1 MSAVARGAAGAG
13 RLLRLGLRRD
23 RVAIPAWVIG
33 IAGEMVLA
41 SSSIQ
46 SLYPTAA
53 DRARFASGLGDQP
66 ALVAIRGPARAL
78 DTPGGEV
85 AWQVGWFAMVLA
97 GLMSVLLVVRHTR
110 ADEET
115 GRTEL
120 VLAGPVARPA
130 PLVAAVAVATGA
142 NAAVA
147 VAVALGL
154 IALGLPATG
163 SVVLGASIGAAG
175 LVFAAVA
182 AVTAQL
188 TESARAARGLAV
200 AALGAAYVLRA
211 IGDVGDGRLS
221 WLSPIGW
228 AQAARPYAGDRG
240 WPLALAIVATA
251 ALLGLA
257 ARLLAGRDLGAGL
270 IAPRPGPGVGSPAL
284 TRPLGLALRLQ
295 RGALAGWGAGVIL
308 IGVAYGSLGQN
319 VREVLDTSSQVEE
332 IFTRPGAD
340 VVDSYFATA
349 CLVIALLG
357 TGFAIQATLRLRGE
371 EAAGRAEPVL
381 ATALSRPRWAASHL
395 AVALAGTTLVVGL
408 AGAAA
413 GLSYGLRGAGLD
425 EVPRLA
431 GAALV
436 HAPATWVLG
445 GIALAVFGLA
455 PRAAAAAWA
464 PLAYCFTAATLGPL
478 LGLPGWMEDLSPYAH
493 TPALPADDL
502 AAGPLVALTAIAAA
516 LVAVGLVA
524 YRRRD
529 AA

>member
-1 MSAVARGAAGAG
+1 VTAAARHVAGAG
-13 RLLRLGLRRD
+13 TLLRLAVRRD
-23 RVAIPAWVIG
+23 RIAIPAWTIG
-33 IAGEMVLA
+33 IAGEVVLA
-41 SSSIQ
+41 TSSIR

-78 DTPGGEV
+78 ETLGGEA
-85 AWQVGWFAMVLA
+85 AWQVGWFAMLLA

-120 VLAGPVARPA
+120 VLAGVTARPA
-130 PLVAAVAVATGA
+130 PLGAAVALVAAA
-142 NAAVA
+142 NALVA
-147 VAVALGL
+147 ATVTLGL
-154 IALGLPATG
+154 VALGLPAAG
-163 SVVLGASIGAAG
+163 SVALGASIGAVG

-188 TESARAARGLAV
+188 TESARAARGLGV
-200 AALGAAYVLRA
+200 AAIGLAYVLRA
-211 IGDVGDGRLS
+211 IGDVGDGTLS

-228 AQAARPYAGDRG
+228 AQAARPYAGERW
-240 WPLALAIVATA
+240 WPLGLALACAAVLLAVA
-251 ALLGLA
+251 L
-257 ARLLAGRDLGAGL
+257 RLLARRDLGAGL
-270 IAPRPGPGVGSPAL
+270 IPSRAGPPGGSPAL
-284 TRPLGLALRLQ
+284 ARPLGLALRLQ

-308 IGVAYGSLGQN
+308 IGIAYGSLGQN
-319 VREVLDTSSQVEE
+319 VRELLDTSSQVEE
-332 IFTRPGAD
+332 LLSRPGAG

-371 EAAGRAEPVL
+371 ETAGRAEPVL
-381 ATALSRPRWAASHL
+381 ATALSRPRWAASVL
-395 AVALAGTTLVVGL
+395 AVALGGTTVVLALAGGGAGL
-408 AGAAA
+408 A
-413 GLSYGLRGAGLD
+413 YGLRGAGLD

-436 HAPATWVLG
+436 QAPAAWVLG
-445 GIALAVFGLA
+445 GFALALFGLA

-464 PLAYCFTAATLGPL
+464 PLVYCFTTAMLGPL

-493 TPALPADDL
+493 VPALPADDL
-502 AAGPLVALTAIAAA
+502 AAGPLLVITAIAAA
-516 LVAVGLVA
+516 LVALGLA
-524 YRRRD
+524 GYRRRD